1 MRSDKTHVASAAGAI
16 VLLSFFTACGGS
28 GSNSNSSQGSG
39 SSSGGSSGSTN
50 TQALVVNSGPDN
62 NYANGVFTTV
72 TVCAPGTTNCTN
84 VGGILVDT
92 GSFGFRVLSSAIQAL
107 DPSLPQQTSA
117 GGSTVECAQFVSN
130 VLWGPVKTADITMA
144 GHTASSVP
152 IQVIDQSVA
161 PIPSAC
167 QAIGPAEEDL
177 THLGANGILGIG
189 FFISD
194 CGTACAQTGSGN
206 PGFYYSCTGS
216 SCTISAESTTQQVS
230 NPVALFPS
238 DNNGLVVEMQ
248 AVSGNAASS
257 SGSLIFGINTQANN
271 ALGSAQ
277 IFAPDINGNL
287 KTVYKGTTYEG
298 FLDSGSNGYFF
309 LDSKATGMP
318 DCSSPDTG
326 FYCPSSP
333 VMFSATNNS
342 GTGAAATSKVNFTI
356 GNADQL
362 FTNNAD
368 FVFPTLGGSNANMFD
383 WGLPFFFG
391 RNVFVAFENTG
402 IGPYWAY

>member
-1 MRSDKTHVASAAGAI
+1 MRSDKAQLPMAAGAI
-16 VLLSFFTACGGS
+16 VLLSFLTACGGS
-28 GSNSNSSQGSG
+28 GSHSNSTQG
-39 SSSGGSSGSTN
+39 SGGSSGSTN

-84 VGGILVDT
+84 VSGVLVDT
-92 GSFGFRVLSSAIQAL
+92 GSFGFRVLSSAIQAV
-107 DPSLPQQTSA
+107 DASLPQQTSG
-117 GGSTVECAQFVSN
+117 GGSTVECAQFVSS

-152 IQVIDQSVA
+152 IQVIDPSVA

-167 QAIGPAEEDL
+167 KAIGPAEEDL
-177 THLGANGILGIG
+177 AALGANGILGIG

-194 CGTACAQTGSGN
+194 CGPACTGTGSGN

-216 SCTISAESTTQQVS
+216 SCTVIAESTPQQVS

-271 ALGSAQ
+271 AQGSAQ
-277 IFAPDINGNL
+277 IFAPDNHGNL
-287 KTVYKGTTYEG
+287 KSVYKGTTYEG
-298 FLDSGSNGYFF
+298 FLDSGSNAYFF
-309 LDSKATGMP
+309 LDSTATGMP
-318 DCSSPDTG
+318 DCSTQNSGPG

-333 VMFSATNNS
+333 VNFTVTNNS
-342 GTGAAATSKVNFTI
+342 GTGGAATSTVNFTI

-362 FTNNAD
+362 FMNSAD

-391 RNVFVAFENTG
+391 RNIFVAFEGTPT
-402 IGPYWAY
+402 GPYWAY